1 MRKAFLKR
9 ARERLVAMK
18 KGILREIE
26 DAVREGRE
34 AGKDDGMDTYDLAT
48 EERDREINMILTDR
62 EREKLDAIESAVERI
77 DDGSYGMC
85 ESCESDIAE
94 GRLEAMPFTRLCVSC
109 QAEREKEDK
118 LLRRRRFPQAS
129 SPMTNGC
136 DSTVP
141 FSR

>member
-9 ARERLVAMK
+9 ARERLVATK
-18 KGILREIE
+18 KNILREIE

-34 AGKDDGMDTYDLAT
+34 TGKDDGMDTYDLAT
-48 EERDREINMILTDR
+48 EERDREISMILTDR
-62 EREKLDAIESAVERI
+62 EREKLDAIESAMERI

-118 LLRRRRFPQAS
+118 LLRRAEADRSYRRITPS
-129 SPMTNGC
+129 DTEEEHS
-136 DSTVP
+136 
-141 FSR
+141 

>member
-48 EERDREINMILTDR
+48 EERDREISMILTDR
-62 EREKLDAIESAVERI
+62 EREKLDAIESAMERI

-109 QAEREKEDK
+109 QAEREKEEK
-118 LLRRRRFPQAS
+118 IMRRAEVDRSYRRITPS
-129 SPMTNGC
+129 DTEEEYS
-136 DSTVP
+136 
-141 FSR
+141 

>member
-48 EERDREINMILTDR
+48 EERDREISMILTDR
-62 EREKLDAIESAVERI
+62 EREKLDAIESAMERI

-118 LLRRRRFPQAS
+118 LLRRAEVDRSYRRIIPS
-129 SPMTNGC
+129 DTEEEHS
-136 DSTVP
+136 
-141 FSR
+141 

>member
-34 AGKDDGMDTYDLAT
+34 TGKDDGMDTYDLAT
-48 EERDREINMILTDR
+48 EERDREISMILTDR
-62 EREKLDAIESAVERI
+62 EREKLDAIESAMERI

-118 LLRRRRFPQAS
+118 LLRRAEADRSYRRITPS
-129 SPMTNGC
+129 DTEEEYS
-136 DSTVP
+136 
-141 FSR
+141 

>member
-48 EERDREINMILTDR
+48 EERDREISMILTDR
-62 EREKLDAIESAVERI
+62 EREKLDAIESAMERV

-118 LLRRRRFPQAS
+118 ILRRAEVDRSYRRITPS
-129 SPMTNGC
+129 DTEEEHS
-136 DSTVP
+136 
-141 FSR
+141 

>member
-118 LLRRRRFPQAS
+118 LLRRAEADRTYRRITPS
-129 SPMTNGC
+129 DTEEEYS
-136 DSTVP
+136 
-141 FSR
+141 

>member
-48 EERDREINMILTDR
+48 EERDREISMILTDR
-62 EREKLDAIESAVERI
+62 EREKLDAIESAMERV
-77 DDGSYGMC
+77 DDASYGMC

-118 LLRRRRFPQAS
+118 LLRRAEADRSYRRITPS
-129 SPMTNGC
+129 DTEEEYS
-136 DSTVP
+136 
-141 FSR
+141 